1 MMAPQPPNDDLD
13 RLLAEHIGRQAA
25 RLDVGPLLGRI
36 QGTTSQNPPAYAGR
50 LATESRWRRLAGWAL
65 SVAVAAGVAAILF
78 FPPHAE
84 PLRASPQA
92 LLQEAQKAHHL
103 PLDRCYL
110 VEFQRNDEAADENPM
125 AAQFRTNRLWTRG
138 DRFWIE
144 STNPRARWAWGR
156 DEDGTI
162 WLSPGPHRGVRVEP
176 EEAPRWLTHMCDIS
190 ELQPEHLLGEIL
202 RDFDLVREDGETPA
216 TQVIRATRKPGR
228 WVPPLRSAVL
238 ELDTETKALRRV
250 VLDRVG
256 PLRAVTTTYTL
267 VETQALADDRYR
279 LEGHLV
285 APFEIFTA
293 DHQPQRRQLAL
304 IQMFGPRAAEWFK
317 PKEGTK

>member
-1 MMAPQPPNDDLD
+1 MTLPPPPDDDLD
-13 RLLAEHIGRQAA
+13 RLVAEHLARQAE
-25 RLDVGPLLGRI
+25 RLDVNPLLGRI
-36 QGTTSQNPPAYAGR
+36 RATVPPTPSRPG
-50 LATESRWRRLAGWAL
+50 RWRRLAGWAL
-65 SVAVAAGVAAILF
+65 PVAVAAGVAAVLF

-110 VEFQRNDEAADENPM
+110 VEVQRTDAGPIDPPLAN
-125 AAQFRTNRLWTRG
+125 QFRTTRLWTRG

-162 WLSPGPHRGVRVEP
+162 WLTPGPRRGVRIEP
-176 EEAPRWLTHMCDIS
+176 EEAPPWLVHACTMS
-190 ELQPEHLLGEIL
+190 ELRPEHLLGEIL
-202 RDFDLVREDGETPA
+202 RDFDLVREDGPTPA
-216 TQVIRATRKPGR
+216 TQVIRASRKLGR
-228 WVPPLRSAVL
+228 WHPLRSAIL

-250 VLDRVG
+250 VLDRTG
-256 PLRAVTTTYTL
+256 PLRSVTTTYTL
-267 VETQALADDRYR
+267 VETQTLSDDRYR

-285 APFEIFTA
+285 APFEIYTA
-293 DHQPQRRQLAL
+293 DHQPHRRQPILSL
-304 IQMFGPRAAEWFK
+304 MFGPKADWFK
-317 PKEGTK
+317 LKEGPR